1 MPGTT
6 ALTLLVVA
14 QLSAPAPPAATPPP
28 RDATPEA
35 ETLKERLSDKASDE
49 QRVDNCRVAPE
60 RRGDTKR
67 PDCAVSSEE
76 PPRSAGA
83 RADR

>member
-14 QLSAPAPPAATPPP
+14 QLSVAASPAATPTP
-28 RDATPEA
+28 RDATPGT

-49 QRVDNCRVAPE
+49 QRVDNCHVAPE
-60 RRGDTKR
+60 RRGDRKR
-67 PDCAVSSEE
+67 PDCAVSKEQPTRGTS
-76 PPRSAGA
+76 A